1 MLEVYQ
7 SKGFKILSQ
16 QLNHMKTEGTDLNQG
31 LDSMLSKLN
40 KQENSTTEVK
50 LVYDRSKK
58 DVGLLI
64 RLYAL

>member
-1 MLEVYQ
+1 VL
-7 SKGFKILSQ
+7 
-16 QLNHMKTEGTDLNQG
+16 T
-31 LDSMLSKLN
+31 KLN
-40 KQENSTTEVK
+40 TVENPNTEVK